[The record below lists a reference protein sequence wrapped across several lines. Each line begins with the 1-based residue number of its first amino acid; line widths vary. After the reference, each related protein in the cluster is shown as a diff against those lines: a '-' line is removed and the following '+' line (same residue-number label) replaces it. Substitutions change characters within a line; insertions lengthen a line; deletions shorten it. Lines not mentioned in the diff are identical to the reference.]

1 MENNKGNYRVGVMSG
16 LTSAITW
23 GLDTVLMAIV
33 LTMIVNNTSLPESA
47 VFLAPIITAF
57 FHDAFSTIWTLIFLA
72 SKKQLGDLF
81 KSMKT
86 KSALFVVLAALM
98 GGPVGMT
105 GYLLAVKLI
114 GPSYTA
120 IISSLYPAVGAILAY
135 FILKEKMN
143 KKAWLGLLVAITGV
157 CIIGYSSGENGI
169 SLVGFLCALLCVF
182 GWGSEC
188 VICAYGMKGDEVS
201 SEFALQIRQLTSAI
215 VYGMLIIPILGG
227 IGLSVDILKTSVIY
241 WIGATALAGTISYLF
256 YYKAIY
262 KIGATKAMGLN
273 ITYVVWSILFDI
285 LINGN
290 TMSLKT
296 ILCSI
301 MVIGGVYFVAKPPEE
316 EPIEASINEPRLV
329 DVE

>member
-1 MENNKGNYRVGVMSG
+1 MGNNKGNYKVGVMSG
-16 LTSAITW
+16 ITSAITW
-23 GLDTVLMAIV
+23 GLDTVLMAII
-33 LTMIVNNTSLPESA
+33 LGMTPFLPDSA
-47 VFLAPIITAF
+47 VFLAPFITAF
-57 FHDAFSTIWTLIFLA
+57 LHDAFSTVWTFIYLA
-72 SKKQLGDLF
+72 SKRQLGNLF
-81 KSMKT
+81 RSMKT

-105 GYLLAVKLI
+105 GYLIAVKLI

-143 KKAWLGLLVAITGV
+143 KKAWIGLIFAIIGV
-157 CIIGYSSGENGI
+157 SIIGYSAGESGI

-215 VYGMLIIPILGG
+215 VYGVLIIPVVGG
-227 IGLSVDILKTSVIY
+227 IGLSFEILRTSVIW

-256 YYKAIY
+256 YYNAIY
-262 KIGATKAMGLN
+262 KIGATRAMGLN

-285 LINGN
+285 LINGREL
-290 TMSLKT
+290 SLKT
-296 ILCSI
+296 IACSI
-301 MVIGGVYFVAKPPEE
+301 MVIGGVYFVAKAPE
-316 EPIEASINEPRLV
+316 EPIEDSILV
-329 DVE
+329 EVE

>member
-1 MENNKGNYRVGVMSG
+1 MENNKGNYKVGVMSG
-16 LTSAITW
+16 ITSAVTW
-23 GLDTVLMAIV
+23 GLDTVLMGII

-57 FHDAFSTIWTLIFLA
+57 FHDAFSTIWTFIYLA
-72 SKKQLGDLF
+72 SKRQLGSLF
-81 KSMKT
+81 KAMKT

-143 KKAWLGLLVAITGV
+143 KKAWVGLIFAIIGV
-157 CIIGYSSGENGI
+157 CIIGYSAGDTGVSV
-169 SLVGFLCALLCVF
+169 VGFLCALLCVF

-201 SEFALQIRQLTSAI
+201 SEFALQIRQLTSAV
-215 VYGMLIIPILGG
+215 VYGAIIIPVVGG
-227 IGLSVDILKTSVIY
+227 IGLSFEVLRTSVTW
-241 WIGATALAGTISYLF
+241 WIIATALAGTISYLF

-262 KIGATKAMGLN
+262 KIGATRAMGLN

-290 TMSLKT
+290 PISLKT
-296 ILCSI
+296 IVCSI
-301 MVIGGVYFVAKPPEE
+301 LVIGGVYFVAKAPEVEPEE
-316 EPIEASINEPRLV
+316 DSKLIA
-329 DVE
+329 VE

>member
-1 MENNKGNYRVGVMSG
+1 MENNKGNYKVGVMSG
-16 LTSAITW
+16 MTSAITW

-33 LTMIVNNTSLPESA
+33 LVMIVNNTSLPESA

-57 FHDAFSTIWTLIFLA
+57 FHDTFSTIWTFIYLA
-72 SKKQLGDLF
+72 SKRQLGALF
-81 KSMKT
+81 KAMKT

-143 KKAWLGLLVAITGV
+143 KKAWIGLIFAIIGV
-157 CIIGYSSGENGI
+157 CIIGYSAGDTGI
-169 SLVGFLCALLCVF
+169 SVVGFLCALLCVF

-215 VYGMLIIPILGG
+215 VYGVLIIPVVGG
-227 IGLSVDILKTSVIY
+227 IGLSFEILRTSVIW
-241 WIGATALAGTISYLF
+241 WIGATALSGTVSYLF

-262 KIGATKAMGLN
+262 KIGATRAMGLN

-285 LINGN
+285 LINGSAI
-290 TMSLKT
+290 SLKT
-296 ILCSI
+296 IVCSI

-316 EPIEASINEPRLV
+316 EQK
-329 DVE
+329 DVPNILEVE

>member
-1 MENNKGNYRVGVMSG
+1 MGNNKGNYKVGVMSG
-16 LTSAITW
+16 ITSAITW
-23 GLDTVLMAIV
+23 GLDTVLMAII
-33 LTMIVNNTSLPESA
+33 LGMTPFLPDSA
-47 VFLAPIITAF
+47 VFLAPFITAF
-57 FHDAFSTIWTLIFLA
+57 LHDAFSTVWTFIYLA
-72 SKKQLGDLF
+72 SKRQLGNLF
-81 KSMKT
+81 RSMKT

-105 GYLLAVKLI
+105 GYLIAVKLI

-143 KKAWLGLLVAITGV
+143 KKAWIGLIFAIIGV
-157 CIIGYSSGENGI
+157 SIIGYSAGESGI

-215 VYGMLIIPILGG
+215 VYGVLIIPVVGG
-227 IGLSVDILKTSVIY
+227 IGLSFEILRTSVIW

-256 YYKAIY
+256 YYNAIY
-262 KIGATKAMGLN
+262 KIGATRAMGLN

-285 LINGN
+285 LINGREL
-290 TMSLKT
+290 SLKT
-296 ILCSI
+296 IACSI
-301 MVIGGVYFVAKPPEE
+301 MVIGGVYFVAKAPEE
-316 EPIEASINEPRLV
+316 EPIEASILTEI
-329 DVE
+329 E